1 MRDHCASPARL
12 ALAAALALGAVL
24 APAAAWAEAPF
35 SFAATPGKLPKEIV
49 PLLYDAH
56 LVPNMADDS
65 FSGLQQVEIEVL
77 RATQRIVLNAANL
90 SIDQATL
97 SRRGKAPQTLTPILD
112 ARQETLSFELDAPL
126 APGRYTL
133 AMRFRGRINREG
145 RGLFQ
150 VPYKAGGADK
160 KLVATTMEP
169 SDARRM
175 LPTWD
180 EPAFRAR
187 FKLTVDLPASFK
199 AYSNTPVERQ
209 EKLPGGLQR
218 IAFAPTPKMPS
229 YLVVLVAGEMERV
242 AARQDGV
249 EIGIVTT
256 AGKLGS
262 TAFPLAA
269 TRDLLRYYNN
279 YFGLPYPLA
288 KLDQIAIPGG
298 FNGAMENW
306 GAIVYNEATLLYDP
320 KTSPED
326 VKKLTFEVNAHEVA
340 HQWFGNLVT
349 MAWWDNLWLNEGFAS
364 WMAAKATE
372 RFHPEWRPHLDGIVE
387 RESVLNLDARK
398 TTHPIQMRVD
408 NEEQA
413 AAAFDAITYVK
424 GQGFLRM
431 LENYVGE
438 SKFRK
443 GIRAYMARHQYS
455 NTTSADLWAALE
467 AASGKPV
474 GKLAADWTTQPGFP
488 LISVAQA
495 CEDGKRKVT
504 LSQEQYRVDEP
515 AAEERLWSVPL
526 QVGTVNGR
534 AWTTLLATRSTTIT
548 QGSCEGTLVV
558 DPDSVGFYRI
568 QYDRASFDALA
579 ANAAQLPD
587 PTRLKLLLDAWSL
600 VAAGRTPLAS
610 YLDLVAK
617 YGDEPRLAVW
627 ESILSNLGTLEKLA
641 RGEPESALI
650 RRFVTGFV
658 QPRFDQLGWDERPGE
673 TIEERRLRPLLA
685 GALASAGDE
694 RAIAEARR
702 RFARLGLGDNAGKA
716 GEPPAGSPEMRDFAL
731 NTAGRYADAATYA
744 ALGRAFAAAT
754 TDEERYRIAG
764 AMTLAQDP
772 ALAARTLELALS
784 PQMPANLAGHI
795 VAGVGRQHP
804 DQAWAFAVANRAALV
819 ASSDA
824 VARNRALAGVVAAS
838 SEVRHADMMEHYVA
852 QNFGP
857 DALVEAQRIG
867 NGIRVRAAQKA
878 RLLPQ
883 VRAALAHPRP
893 D

>member
-1 MRDHCASPARL
+1 MRDKRTSRGAAAVAL
-12 ALAAALALGAVL
+12 ALAAVL
-24 APAAAWAEAPF
+24 AAAPVPAAARAEAPF
-35 SFAATPGKLPKEIV
+35 SFAGTPGKLPKDVI

-56 LVPNMADDS
+56 LVPNIADDT
-65 FSGLQQVEIEVL
+65 FSGHQTVEIEVL
-77 RATQRIVLNAANL
+77 RATRRIVLNAAKL
-90 SIDQATL
+90 KVGHATL
-97 SRRGKAPQTLTPILD
+97 SRRGKARQTLQPILD
-112 ARQETLSFELDAPL
+112 EQQETLAFELKTPL

-133 AMRFRGRINREG
+133 ALRFRGQINREG

-150 VPYKAGGADK
+150 VGYKVGGVDK

-199 AYSNTPVERQ
+199 AYSNTPALKQ
-209 EKLPGGLQR
+209 EKLAGGLQR
-218 IAFAPTPKMPS
+218 ISFAPTPKMPS

-242 AARQDGV
+242 TARQDGV

-256 AGKLGS
+256 EGKLGA

-279 YFGLPYPLA
+279 YFGVSYPLA

-306 GAIVYNEATLLYDP
+306 GGIVYNEATLLYDP
-320 KTSPED
+320 KKSPED
-326 VKKLTFEVNAHEVA
+326 TKKLSFEVNAHEVA

-364 WMAAKATE
+364 WMASKATE
-372 RFHPEWRPHLDGIVE
+372 RFHPEWRPYLDGIVE

-398 TTHPIQMRVD
+398 TTHPIQMRID

-413 AAAFDAITYVK
+413 AGAFDAITYIK

-431 LENYVGE
+431 LESYVGE
-438 SKFRK
+438 AKFRK
-443 GIRAYMARHQYS
+443 GIRAYMAAHQYS
-455 NTTSADLWAALE
+455 NTTTADLWTAIE
-467 AASGKPV
+467 TASGKPV
-474 GKLAADWTTQPGFP
+474 ARLAADWTTQPGFP

-495 CEDGKRKVT
+495 CEGGKRKIT

-515 AAEERLWSVPL
+515 ATEERLWSVPL
-526 QVGTVNGR
+526 QVATVGGR
-534 AWTTLLATRSTTIT
+534 AWTTLLTNRSTTIT
-548 QGSCEGTLVV
+548 QGGCDGALVV
-558 DPDSVGFYRI
+558 DPDSVGFFRI

-600 VAAGRTPLAS
+600 VTAGRTPLAS
-610 YLDLVAK
+610 YVELVAK

-627 ESILSNLGTLEKLA
+627 ESILSNLGTLQNLA
-641 RGEPESALI
+641 RGEPESAPV
-650 RRFVTGFV
+650 RRFVAGFM
-658 QPRFDQLGWDERPGE
+658 QPRFDKLGWEPRAGE
-673 TIEERRLRPLLA
+673 TIEESRLRPLLA
-685 GALASAGDE
+685 GALARAGDE

-702 RFARLGLGDNAGKA
+702 LFTRYMVD
-716 GEPPAGSPEMRDFAL
+716 PSSVSPEMLDFVV

-744 ALGRAFAAAT
+744 ALGRALAAST
-754 TDEERYRIAG
+754 SDEERYRIGG
-764 AMTLAQDP
+764 AMTLVLDP
-772 ALAARTLELALS
+772 VLAASTLEMALS
-784 PQMPANLAGHI
+784 PQTPSNLVGHI
-795 VAGVGRQHP
+795 VAGVGREHP
-804 DQAWAFAVANRAALV
+804 DQAWAFAVANRGALV
-819 ASSDA
+819 ASADA
-824 VARNRALAGVVAAS
+824 VARNRALASVVAS
-838 SEVRHADMMEHYVA
+838 SPDARHADMMEQYVA
-852 QNFGP
+852 KNFGP
-857 DALVEAQRIG
+857 DALVEARRIG

-883 VRAALAHPRP
+883 VRAALAAPRE
-893 D
+893 